1 MFSVNRANLSHD
13 YFTNRQDRYIVIS
26 DCAPLADFY
35 SGLIDRLSEVSLGLS
50 NQDSLAPRTPHLHP
64 YLASRTS
71 YEAEARS
78 SVWGYYEQ
86 TLQSCQRQGEVK
98 VVKQVW

>member
-1 MFSVNRANLSHD
+1 MFRANLSHD

-35 SGLIDRLSEVSLGLS
+35 SGLVERLSAVSLALD
-50 NQDSLAPRTPHLHP
+50 NNDSLTPRTPHLHP
-64 YLASRTS
+64 YLSPRAS

-86 TLQSCQRQGEVK
+86 TQQSFQGKGEILFL
-98 VVKQVW
+98 